1 MARNHEVTRS
11 LRVQIS
17 YVLAWFGT
25 ASFRSHVSWW
35 CSTLEI
41 QQRNHDGHQHSY
53 FATTFATPMHMQ
65 GRQLTTR
72 NYQSRVQIAE
82 QMGQTQFTITSIH
95 SVVLSTLHS
104 SSQTTS
110 QAASGN
116 KPLQPTH
123 TTNNNNNQQLF
134 GDNCDADSSGRCGS

>member
-1 MARNHEVTRS
+1 
-11 LRVQIS
+11 
-17 YVLAWFGT
+17 
-25 ASFRSHVSWW
+25 
-35 CSTLEI
+35 LEI
-41 QQRNHDGHQHSY
+41 QQRNHDGHQHSN
-53 FATTFATPMHMQ
+53 FAATLTTSMHMQ
-65 GRQLTTR
+65 SQQFTTR